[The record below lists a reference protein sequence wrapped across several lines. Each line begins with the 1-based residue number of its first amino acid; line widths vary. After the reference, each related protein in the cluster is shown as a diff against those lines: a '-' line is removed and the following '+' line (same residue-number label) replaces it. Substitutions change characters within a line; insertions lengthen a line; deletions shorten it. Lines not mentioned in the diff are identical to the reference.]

1 MAFVYPEKPWTDGQT
16 ITKTIHGMEVV
27 IAKYDASKNLW
38 THLGVNDAGEF
49 VYVTACK
56 VKMDWSCV
64 DPCLPN
70 ISWENID
77 NLATALQYLHY
88 WLFDPVNGAIP
99 RIEKLENG

>member
-16 ITKTIHGMEVV
+16 ITRTINGMEVV
-27 IAKYDASKNLW
+27 VAKYDASKNLW
-38 THLGVNDAGEF
+38 THLGVNDAGEY
-49 VYVTACK
+49 VYVNTCK
-56 VKMDWSCV
+56 VIMDLSCV

-70 ISWENID
+70 IEWENID
-77 NLATALQYLHY
+77 KLSTALAYLHY